1 MVSHGPDL
9 ALPSGMQTATTEEVR
24 GYYREI
30 LPYFEQE
37 LADRGDCGFWEELAA
52 APPGARVLEIGAGT
66 GRATLALARHAAR
79 VVAFDLAPE
88 LVAVARQRLRGSP
101 NVKLLVADARTFA
114 FAERFDLIVAVD
126 DPLVHL
132 VRSSERAE
140 ALANVAR
147 HLAPGGR
154 FVLDAAWFPPEK
166 RRAAAGPEG
175 LVQERHASRGLKV
188 REVWHCHPRT
198 RRCEARFEYEVGGKA
213 AASAAFPGRLWS
225 REELRRR
232 ARAAGLKVTALWGD
246 YDRSPW
252 SRQSSPRLIAELAG
266 LETEYR
272 ELPAK

>member
-1 MVSHGPDL
+1 
-9 ALPSGMQTATTEEVR
+9 MQTGTTEEVR
-24 GYYREI
+24 GYYSEI

-37 LADRGDCGFWEELAA
+37 LADRGDAGFWEELAG
-52 APPGARVLEIGAGT
+52 APPGARVLEIGSGT
-66 GRATLALARHAAR
+66 GRATVALARRAAR

-88 LVAVARQRLRGSP
+88 LVAVARARLKGTP
-101 NVKLLVADARTFA
+101 NVELLVADARTFS

-132 VRSSERAE
+132 IRGSERDE

-166 RRAAAGPEG
+166 RQAAAAPDG
-175 LVQERHASRGLKV
+175 LVQERRTNRGLKV
-188 REVWHCHPRT
+188 REVWHCHPQT
-198 RRCEARFEYEVGGKA
+198 RRCEARFEYEVGGKP
-213 AASAAFPGRLWS
+213 AASASFPGRLWS

-232 ARAAGLKVTALWGD
+232 ARAAGLRITTLWGD

-252 SRQSSPRLIAELAG
+252 SRQSSPRLIAEL
-266 LETEYR
+266 ER
-272 ELPAK
+272 